1 MVILR
6 QQVNLYVLV
15 VVSLRKKVCMR
26 KLILVRHGESVWNM
40 ENRFTGWED
49 PLLSE
54 KGEAEALCAGKVIY
68 KAGLK
73 FDIAY
78 TSMLTRAI
86 QTLHLLEINAR
97 LSWVPE
103 LHHWRLN
110 ERHYGA
116 LQGLNKAE
124 TIAKFGAEQVLQ
136 WRRSYAIVPP
146 LLDPSDSRNPIFD
159 HRYAGID
166 KEVLPLGES
175 LEMTIHRVLPFW
187 QDYIAP
193 SLLQDKIVLVAAHGN
208 SLRALVK
215 YLKRLDDDEIVK
227 LEIPTGV
234 PQLFELD
241 NSLSFIRSYY
251 L

>member
-1 MVILR
+1 MKR
-6 QQVNLYVLV
+6 
-15 VVSLRKKVCMR
+15 
-26 KLILVRHGESVWNM
+26 LILVRHGESLWNK

-54 KGEAEALCAGKVIY
+54 KGEAEALCAGKMILQ
-68 KAGLK
+68 AGLI

-97 LSWVPE
+97 LPWVPE

-124 TIAKFGAEQVLQ
+124 TTETFGAEQVLQ

-146 LLDPSDSRNPIFD
+146 LLEPSDLRNPSFD
-159 HRYAGID
+159 RRYVNVD
-166 KEVLPLGES
+166 KEALPLGES

-187 QDYIAP
+187 QDYIAS
-193 SLLQDKIVLVAAHGN
+193 SLLQNKTVIVVAHGN

-215 YLKRLDDDEIVK
+215 YLKKLDDEEIVK
-227 LEIPTGV
+227 LEIPTGI

-241 NSLSFIRSYY
+241 NSLNTIRSYY
-251 L
+251 LE

>member
-1 MVILR
+1 MKR
-6 QQVNLYVLV
+6 
-15 VVSLRKKVCMR
+15 
-26 KLILVRHGESVWNM
+26 LILVRHGESLWNK

-54 KGEAEALCAGKVIY
+54 KGEAEALCAGTAISQ
-68 KAGLK
+68 AGLD
-73 FDIAY
+73 FDVAY

-103 LHHWRLN
+103 YHHWRLN

-116 LQGLNKAE
+116 LQGLNKTE
-124 TIAKFGAEQVLQ
+124 TAAKFGAEQVLQ

-146 LLDPSDSRNPIFD
+146 LLDPSDPRNPVFD
-159 HRYAGID
+159 RRYANVD
-166 KEVLPLGES
+166 KEALPLGES
-175 LEMTIHRVLPFW
+175 LEMTIRRVLPFW
-187 QDYIAP
+187 QDCIAP
-193 SLLQDKIVLVAAHGN
+193 SLLQDKAVIVVAHGN

-215 YLKRLDDDEIVK
+215 YLNRLDDEEIVK

-241 NSLSFIRSYY
+241 NSLNTIRNDY
-251 L
+251 LE

>member
-1 MVILR
+1 MKR
-6 QQVNLYVLV
+6 
-15 VVSLRKKVCMR
+15 
-26 KLILVRHGESVWNM
+26 LILVRHGESLWNKD
-40 ENRFTGWED
+40 NRFTGWED

-54 KGEAEALCAGKVIY
+54 KGEAEALCAGKMILQ
-68 KAGLK
+68 AGLT

-97 LSWVPE
+97 LPWVPE

-124 TIAKFGAEQVLQ
+124 TIETFGAEQVLQ

-146 LLDPSDSRNPIFD
+146 LLGPSDLRNPSFD
-159 HRYAGID
+159 RRYVNVD
-166 KEVLPLGES
+166 KEALPLGES

-187 QDYIAP
+187 QDYIAS
-193 SLLQDKIVLVAAHGN
+193 SLLQNKTVIVVAHGN

-215 YLKRLDDDEIVK
+215 YLKRLDDEEIVK
-227 LEIPTGV
+227 LEIPTGI

-241 NSLSFIRSYY
+241 NSLNTIRSYY
-251 L
+251 LE

>member
-1 MVILR
+1 MKR
-6 QQVNLYVLV
+6 
-15 VVSLRKKVCMR
+15 
-26 KLILVRHGESVWNM
+26 LILVRHGESLWNK

-54 KGEAEALCAGKVIY
+54 KGEAEALCAGNTIRN
-68 KAGLK
+68 AGLT

-86 QTLHLLEINAR
+86 QTLHLLEVNAER
-97 LSWVPE
+97 SWVPE
-103 LHHWRLN
+103 IHHWRLN

-124 TIAKFGAEQVLQ
+124 TAEKFGAEQVLQ

-146 LLDPSDSRNPIFD
+146 LLDPSDSRNPAFD
-159 HRYAGID
+159 RRYAHID
-166 KEVLPLGES
+166 KEALPLGES
-175 LEMTIHRVLPFW
+175 LEMTIRRVLPFW

-193 SLLQDKIVLVAAHGN
+193 SLLQNKTVLVAAHGN

-215 YLKRLDDDEIVK
+215 YLKKMDDEEVIK
-227 LEIPTGV
+227 LEIPTGI

-241 NSLSFIRSYY
+241 DSLNTIRNYY
-251 L
+251 LE